1 MKIAMMSVRPA
12 MPSSAGV
19 ADAQC
24 NVEGGGAEASCEMPS
39 LTIEADELRKIVAQ
53 LESQLAHQ
61 ITSSKREQKSL
72 LRLATGMAI
81 RKYGFD
87 PRATRSR
94 ATAAIAGDLKL
105 AGVRLDEG
113 TVLKF
118 LRQGAELLDDD

>member
-1 MKIAMMSVRPA
+1 MPTNATMSDAQRPA
-12 MPSSAGV
+12 
-19 ADAQC
+19 
-24 NVEGGGAEASCEMPS
+24 EGGGAEASCEMPS
-39 LTIEADELRKIVAQ
+39 LTIEADELRKTVAQ
-53 LESQLAHQ
+53 LQSQLSHQ

-72 LRLATGMAI
+72 LRLAIGMAI

-105 AGVRLDEG
+105 AGVPLDEG

-118 LRQGAELLDDD
+118 LRQSAELLDDD